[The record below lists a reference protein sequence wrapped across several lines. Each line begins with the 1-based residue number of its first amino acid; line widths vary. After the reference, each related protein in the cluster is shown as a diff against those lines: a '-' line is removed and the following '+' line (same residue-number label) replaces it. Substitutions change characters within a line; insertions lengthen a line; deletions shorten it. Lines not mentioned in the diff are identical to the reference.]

1 MHEMHGCIACS
12 SEAVTYL
19 VEIMPITMWS
29 VRLSS
34 AVLPQGAIILLMS
47 GMLCRP
53 LPLPKLQPLLLLQ
66 QHVTLRLPLQVR
78 CLTYSFCACN
88 SDLQN
93 TL

>member
-1 MHEMHGCIACS
+1 M
-12 SEAVTYL
+12 
-19 VEIMPITMWS
+19 
-29 VRLSS
+29 
-34 AVLPQGAIILLMS
+34 LML
-47 GMLCRP
+47 GMLCSP